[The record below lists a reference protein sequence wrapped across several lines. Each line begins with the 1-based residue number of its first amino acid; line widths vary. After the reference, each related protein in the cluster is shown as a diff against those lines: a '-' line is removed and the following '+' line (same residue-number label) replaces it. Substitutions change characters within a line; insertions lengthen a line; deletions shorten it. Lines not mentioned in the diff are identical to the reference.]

1 MIKLAAVQLE
11 SSRDKRE
18 NLTKMRKWVEK
29 ISKFKPD
36 LIVFP
41 EDYEFCS
48 VGESSKTIYGKAE
61 SLDGPWVRSV
71 ARIARN
77 QNTSIIVGTYE
88 REEKSKRVFNTTVYV
103 DSNGEVQHVYRKAH
117 LYDAFDY
124 KESNKVALGD
134 GPLSLVTL
142 KDIRF
147 GLCVCYEV
155 RFPEVARTYA
165 LAGADLL
172 VIPTAWIRGLL
183 KEEHLLAMAKARSI
197 ENTMYVAISAL
208 IGGIYTGIS
217 AIFDPMG
224 VPICRA
230 TDVESF
236 IIGDIDKRRITEVRT
251 RLPLLNQRRSNLYKL

>member
-1 MIKLAAVQLE
+1 MIRLAAVQLE
-11 SSRDKRE
+11 SSRIKGE
-18 NLTKMRKWVEK
+18 NLTKMRKWVGK
-29 ISKFKPD
+29 ISKFEPD

-41 EDYEFCS
+41 EEYMFYS
-48 VGESSKTIYGKAE
+48 VDESPKVIYRKAE

-71 ARIARN
+71 ARIAKDH
-77 QNTSIIVGTYE
+77 NTSIIVGTYE
-88 REEKSKRVFNTTVYV
+88 REEKTRRVFNTTVYV
-103 DSNGEVQHVYRKAH
+103 DSNGELQHVYRKTH

-124 KESNKVALGD
+124 KESDEIAPGD
-134 GPLSLVTL
+134 GPLNLVTL
-142 KDIRF
+142 KDIKF

-172 VIPTAWIRGLL
+172 VIPTAWVRGLL
-183 KEEHLLAMAKARSI
+183 KEEHLLTMAKARSI

-217 AIFDPMG
+217 VIFDPMG

-230 TDVESF
+230 TDTESF
-236 IIGDIDKRRITEVRT
+236 IIANINRHRINEVRN